1 MKKLIS
7 IRISYK
13 NDFRLKEMAAADQ
26 CSQAEIIARALTLL
40 FERRSGKK

>member
-7 IRISYK
+7 IRISDE
-13 NDFRLKEMAAADQ
+13 NDAKLKEMSAADQ

-40 FERRSGKK
+40 FERRKGDK